1 MSTTSVSV
9 DLLTTHSADATMK
22 TALCHMLGIEYPIV
36 AAPMGPDL
44 TGPEMVA
51 AVSNAGGLGILQAQF
66 CAPPLLREQIHQVRA
81 LTGKPFGV
89 NLLLHFPA
97 EDHVAVCL
105 EERVPVLSLFSGDP
119 TPYVEPAHAAGVKV
133 FHQVGSV
140 PDAQRAAAAGVD
152 VIIAQGVEAGGH
164 VAGEIST
171 LALVPRIVD
180 AVAPR
185 PVAAAGGIADGR
197 GLVAVLALGA
207 QAAVLGT
214 RFLASSE
221 SRAHPHYKQ
230 MVLEASEGDTV
241 RTILFGYGWP
251 NAPHRT
257 LQTAFVQQWFGHE
270 ERGQESR
277 PDEPVVGRTVIGGQP
292 MPVLR
297 FMGFPPNFEATGDI
311 ESMDLLA
318 GQSVGLVHEVKPAGQ
333 IVGEL
338 VAEARQIIS
347 QRLAG
352 LVATK
357 TSGGQL

>member
-1 MSTTSVSV
+1 MRTGFC
-9 DLLTTHSADATMK
+9 DL
-22 TALCHMLGIEYPIV
+22 LGIEHPIV

-44 TGPEMVA
+44 TGPELVA

-66 CAPPLLREQIHQVRA
+66 CPPPVFRDEIRRVRA
-81 LTGKPFGV
+81 LTARPFGV
-89 NLLLHFPA
+89 NLLLHFPV
-97 EDHVAVCL
+97 EDQIAVCL
-105 EERVPVLSLFSGDP
+105 DERVPVLSLFWGDP
-119 TPYVEPAHAAGVKV
+119 TPYIGRAHAAGTKV

-140 PDAQRAAAAGVD
+140 ADAKRSAAAGVD
-152 VIIAQGVEAGGH
+152 IIIAQGAEAGGH
-164 VAGEIST
+164 VAGEVST
-171 LALVPRIVD
+171 LALVPRVVD

-185 PVAAAGGIADGR
+185 PVAAAGGIGDAR

-214 RFLASSE
+214 RFLASAE
-221 SRAHPHYKQ
+221 SRAHTHYKQ
-230 MVLEASEGDTV
+230 KLVAANEEDTV

-257 LQTAFVQQWFGHE
+257 LRTAFVRQWLGQE
-270 ERGQESR
+270 GRGQESR
-277 PDEPVVGRTVIGGQP
+277 PDEPIVGQTIIGGQP

-297 FMGFPPNFEATGDI
+297 FMGFPPNSDARGDI
-311 ESMDLLA
+311 DSMDLLA
-318 GQSVGLVHEVKPAGQ
+318 GQSVGLIHDVKPASQ

-352 LVATK
+352 LIAT
-357 TSGGQL
+357 TAGGC